1 MEAENSM
8 RLLRGLVA
16 VVLGLVEAVW
26 RLCL

>member
-1 MEAENSM
+1 MEAESSM